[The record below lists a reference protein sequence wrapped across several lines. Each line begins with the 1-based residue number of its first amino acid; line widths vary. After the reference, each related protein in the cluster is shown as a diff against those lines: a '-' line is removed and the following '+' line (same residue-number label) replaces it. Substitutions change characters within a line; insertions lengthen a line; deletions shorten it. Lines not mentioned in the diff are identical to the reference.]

1 MRLRLEETATKANL
15 KRGPGGVVDIEFLV
29 QMLLLKHGRE
39 HPSIRRA
46 NTIEA
51 LAALH
56 EARLIGR
63 DDFEYLTTSYQV
75 LRSIQGRLRLMNMTA
90 LNDFPSNPQE
100 LSKLAHLL
108 GYPDQGKLMSDC
120 HRLQSENR
128 RRFDAF
134 VEAAELAQAVEAG

>member
-1 MRLRLEETATKANL
+1 
-15 KRGPGGVVDIEFLV
+15 
-29 QMLLLKHGRE
+29 MLLLKHGRE

-56 EARLIGR
+56 EAGLIDR
-63 DDFEYLTTSYQV
+63 EDFEYLTTSYQV

-90 LNDFPSNPQE
+90 LNDLPSNPQE
-100 LSKLAHLL
+100 LGKLAHLL
-108 GYPDQGKLMSDC
+108 GYPDQGKLMADC

-128 RRFDAF
+128 RRFASF
-134 VEAAELAQAVEAG
+134 VEAELAQAVETD